1 MLVLSRRTNESIV
14 IDGKI
19 TVSILRVEGE
29 VVKVGV
35 SAPKEI
41 HVLRKEVYDEIQS
54 SNLQAVGA
62 SRNALEQLLHGKQPA
77 LHQDRKRTQANLA
90 ETQKTALMKQ
100 AVN

>member
-19 TVSILRVEGE
+19 IVSVLRVEGE

-62 SRNALEQLLHGKQPA
+62 SRGALEQLLHGKQPA
-77 LHQDRKRTQANLA
+77 LHDNRRRAQANLTA
-90 ETQKTALMKQ
+90 THKTAEMKQ

>member
-14 IDGKI
+14 IDGRI
-19 TVSILRVEGE
+19 IVSVLRVEGE

-54 SNLQAVGA
+54 SNLQAVGG
-62 SRNALEQLLHGKQPA
+62 SRTALERLLSGKKPA
-77 LHQDRKRTQANLA
+77 LQESEHREKANLTASLKAA
-90 ETQKTALMKQ
+90 ETKQ
-100 AVN
+100 AIV